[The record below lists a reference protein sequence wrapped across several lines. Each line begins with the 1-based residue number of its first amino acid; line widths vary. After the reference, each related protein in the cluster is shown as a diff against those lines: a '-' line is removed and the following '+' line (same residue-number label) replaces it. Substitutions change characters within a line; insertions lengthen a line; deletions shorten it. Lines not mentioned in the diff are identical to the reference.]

1 MISVIDAALET
12 VRPAAEA
19 KDIRLTAILD
29 PAAGP
34 VLGDAVRLQQVVW
47 NLLSNAIKFTPRQGR
62 VDIRLERT
70 GSAVTV
76 EIRDSGQGIPAEFL
90 PHVFARFSQADTL
103 RRGRPGGLGLGL
115 AIVRHVV
122 ELHGGEAAA
131 ESAGPNQGAI
141 FRVKLPIRPA
151 VAQAQLSKGPA
162 DELATSP
169 LTGLHGVRV
178 LVVEDDPD
186 ARGLIRTLLEAAGAS
201 VLLADSVDRAL
212 AAITRGERPDVIVSD
227 IGFPGVSGYDMIQ
240 RLRALPPEE
249 GGRIPAAA
257 LTAYARAEDRAS
269 ALALGFQAHVT
280 KPVDPAEL
288 VAVVARLAGR

>member
-1 MISVIDAALET
+1 VAL
-12 VRPAAEA
+12 
-19 KDIRLTAILD
+19 
-29 PAAGP
+29 
-34 VLGDAVRLQQVVW
+34 
-47 NLLSNAIKFTPRQGR
+47 
-62 VDIRLERT
+62 
-70 GSAVTV
+70 
-76 EIRDSGQGIPAEFL
+76 
-90 PHVFARFSQADTL
+90 
-103 RRGRPGGLGLGL
+103 
-115 AIVRHVV
+115 
-122 ELHGGEAAA
+122 
-131 ESAGPNQGAI
+131 
-141 FRVKLPIRPA
+141 
-151 VAQAQLSKGPA
+151 AQLPKGPA